1 MQAGCA
7 FEFSSSIISGIFFIS
22 PFRYEPFCYEPS
34 SLSEFIVTGISTSSH
49 LQQAITRLNTGGV
62 IAYPTEGVWGLGC
75 LWTNED
81 AIKEILRLKQRPL
94 EKGMIVLCSQ
104 ISDIESFLQPLST
117 QDIAQ
122 IEQEYPHPVTWILP
136 CKSSISESVRG
147 QHNSIAV
154 RFSRHSLV
162 QALCSEVGPIIS
174 TSANPSGEDAAMSE
188 EEVRYYF
195 KDQLSYI
202 LPGELGGYSKPSEIR
217 TLDGRKVR

>member
-1 MQAGCA
+1 M
-7 FEFSSSIISGIFFIS
+7 
-22 PFRYEPFCYEPS
+22 
-34 SLSEFIVTGISTSSH
+34 TGISTSSH